1 MPVDLL
7 RTLVGGGPRFHIGVY
22 EDVSEDATLEL
33 QVDLDHL
40 SPQDRIAV
48 ELDGQRLGDP
58 VRRSPAAEEAAN
70 PADVSENTWLVW
82 PLVPAQVGK
91 GIHVIRI
98 DLCERD
104 PRLRSPIMV
113 QNVEIHVSYRS
124 GGNASAEGI

>member
-1 MPVDLL
+1 M
-7 RTLVGGGPRFHIGVY
+7 GSGPRFHIGVY

-40 SPQDRIAV
+40 SPQDRVAV

-58 VRRSPAAEEAAN
+58 LRRSPAAEDSAN

-91 GIHVIRI
+91 GVHIVGIALR
-98 DLCERD
+98 ERD
-104 PRLRSPIMV
+104 PRLRPPV
-113 QNVEIHVSYRS
+113 VVRNVEIHVSYRS
-124 GGNASAEGI
+124 GGNTSSEGID